1 MSQQTHL
8 DPSDPGAAVSVDGI
22 GRELRLVRLRLALVV
37 ATTAL
42 ISCLIGAV
50 VATVM
55 VVGPFGLLA
64 GALGSVPLPPAI
76 VLALVV
82 AGSAWLMLR
91 LAGQVLRPA
100 EELDAARRHY
110 GNLYASALSDALLD
124 SLTGL
129 GNHRAFQEEFD
140 RQLDAVRRY
149 GQQVALLL
157 IDLDD
162 FKTIND
168 AAGHAVGDRALVEV
182 SRLLRGGL
190 RRSDR
195 PFRVGGDEF
204 AVLMPG
210 TSADDAYTV
219 ARRILSSCL
228 EPRRDS
234 GFERGFSFSAGI
246 AAAPA
251 MGTTRSDLYA
261 RADDALYECKREG
274 RTGIR
279 IFDPA
284 HDERPLDG
292 ERLAR
297 AAHAIVE
304 IVAGESVT
312 PVYQPIVD
320 VRSGVVV
327 GFEGLARPAPG
338 TAFGDA
344 SSLFTV
350 AEASGRTADL
360 DWLCIRSIVAGAA
373 ALGAGQSI
381 SLNLS
386 PKTVEAPEFQPQPLL
401 GLIARAGIAPERVI
415 LEITERQV
423 VEDLDLLRTK
433 LGACRTAGFRIAIDD
448 VGAGNSGLRLLSQIH
463 FDIVKIDLS
472 LVHAGAQHEASL
484 DVVRSLSELATR
496 WGAHAV
502 AEGVETAG
510 QLRMVRSI
518 GLGHAQG
525 YLLGRPMP
533 EPSLRRVDLDLLL
546 TEQGAPALLRAL
558 AAATVS

>member
-1 MSQQTHL
+1 MSQQTPC
-8 DPSDPGAAVSVDGI
+8 DPSDPVENAPGQAI
-22 GRELRLVRLRLALVV
+22 GSELRLVRIRLALVV
-37 ATTAL
+37 ASTAML
-42 ISCLIGAV
+42 SALLGAV
-50 VATVM
+50 VATI
-55 VVGPFGLLA
+55 VVIGPLDELA
-64 GALGSVPLPPAI
+64 AAVGTVPLPPAI
-76 VLALVV
+76 VLGLIVV
-82 AGSAWLMLR
+82 SSSWLMLR
-91 LAGQVLRPA
+91 LAHQVIRPA
-100 EELDAARRHY
+100 EELDAARRRY
-110 GNLYASALSDALLD
+110 GDLYASALTDALVD

-168 AAGHAVGDRALVEV
+168 AAGHAVGDKALIEV

-210 TSADDAYTV
+210 TNADEAYLV

-251 MGTTRSDLYA
+251 MGTVRSDLYA

-279 IFDPA
+279 VFDA
-284 HDERPLDG
+284 TRDERPLEG

-304 IVAGESVT
+304 IVAADAVT

-320 VRSGVVV
+320 VRNGAVV
-327 GFEGLARPAPG
+327 GFEGLARPASG
-338 TAFGDA
+338 SAFGDA
-344 SSLFTV
+344 ASLFTV

-360 DWLCIRSIVAGAA
+360 DWLCIRSIVAGARG
-373 ALGAGQSI
+373 LEPGQSL

-386 PKTVEAPEFQPQPLL
+386 PRTVEAPEFQPQPLL
-401 GLIARAGIAPERVI
+401 GLIARAGIAPDRII
-415 LEITERQV
+415 LEITERQA
-423 VEDLDLLRTK
+423 VENLDLLRVK
-433 LGACRTAGFRIAIDD
+433 LGACRTAGFRVAIDD

-472 LVHAGAQHEASL
+472 LVHAGAQHEVSL
-484 DVVRSLSELATR
+484 DVVRSLSELARR

-502 AEGVETAG
+502 AEGVETTA

-525 YLLGRPMP
+525 YLLGRPMA
-533 EPSLRRVDLDLLL
+533 EPLLASVDLDAIMN
-546 TEQGAPALLRAL
+546 EEGAPALLRAL
-558 AAATVS
+558 AVSAT